1 MSCPHWLR
9 LGLVL
14 GYAALLGCAPPYD
27 GVALLENKPNDPLLA
42 SNVVAKVLIFV
53 SNDCP
58 IANGY
63 SPTIRRLHEH
73 YAPRGFAFWLVHC
86 DPDETEVTIREHNRE
101 YGLNLPTL
109 RDTNYRLARLGKAK
123 AVPTASVFTSNGHL
137 VYHGRID
144 DRFAALGVER
154 PQALHHDLEAVLE
167 AILSHRPVAVPE
179 TQAVGCYLPDSR

>member
-1 MSCPHWLR
+1 MSLSHWSR

-14 GYAALLGCAPPYD
+14 GGASLLGCAPPRE
-27 GVALLENKPNDPLLA
+27 GATIFENKPNDSLLA
-42 SNVVAKVLIFV
+42 SNVVARVLIFV

-63 SPTIRRLHEH
+63 SPEIRRLHEH

-86 DPDETEVTIREHNRE
+86 DPDETEVSIREHNRE
-101 YGLNLPTL
+101 YGLDLATL
-109 RDTNYRLARLGKAK
+109 RDTHYRLAKLAKAK
-123 AVPTASVFTSNGHL
+123 AVPSVAVFASNGQM

-154 PQALHHDLEAVLE
+154 PQALHHDLEEALEAVL
-167 AILSHRPVAVPE
+167 AHRPVAVPE